1 MATTVGEIQYKVSID
16 TSSLKGQMNRVSR
29 DIDGT
34 SEKGIASGGKLS
46 KGWALAA
53 GAIAGAASAA
63 FSKVTSIISS
73 SVAGAVKRFDT
84 MNNFPKVMS
93 NLGISADQAQKA
105 VDKLGEKLIG
115 LPTNLD
121 EAALAVQRLTSVNND
136 INKSTDYFL
145 ALNNAILAGGAS
157 SQLQSSA
164 IEQLSQAYSKGKMD
178 MMEWRTLQQAM
189 PAQLNQIA
197 KAMGKTTDELGQ
209 GLRDGTISMEDFM
222 STIGRLNEEGIEGFE
237 NFETQARNATG
248 GIETSMKVAQA
259 AVTRGITSIINA
271 IGGQALNDAM
281 TSLGG
286 MFESIFSGKNIEK
299 NTAKFA
305 NAIKTMVQNIVKN
318 IPQWFTNLANVF
330 TSLIQNIVP
339 EIPNMIKTLVNTI
352 TKPENLQMMIQAFIT
367 LMLAS
372 VQAFPQIVS
381 ALAEAIPPLIEN
393 LVDFLTKPENL
404 LMIMSAGVKLL
415 TELVKAPFIII
426 GSLLSSLWKV
436 LTQIPP
442 KILQLVPALLQAAK
456 GLFMKIVTAVDSIT
470 GGLLSKIGS
479 VLLNAVNTV
488 KNFAGSMITAG
499 KDFIKGLVKGVG
511 DGAKAVVNKVKEICS
526 GALDSVKKFFGIKSP
541 SRVMA
546 QMGSYLMEGF
556 ENGIANAG
564 AGVVAEAQKVNSA
577 VANAFGV
584 DDFGVNPTVGS
595 GTFSNNT
602 VATSGSGSSF
612 GSVVV
617 NQNVV
622 ANTPV
627 DMQIINQRLGNAVRR
642 ATA

>member
-16 TSSLKGQMNRVSR
+16 TSSLKGQMNRVTR

-93 NLGISADQAQKA
+93 NLGISAEQAQKA

-352 TKPENLQMMIQAFIT
+352 TKPENLQMMIKAFIT

-511 DGAKAVVNKVKEICS
+511 DGAKAVINKVKEICS

-595 GTFSNNT
+595 GSFSNNT